1 MPAERPKPKPARVRE
16 EPVKDPNEAAKP
28 TRGGPAALT
37 GRDGAVDLV
46 ARAAALEASE
56 PAVLDQTDRFSRALG
71 SAAISIWSDL
81 PQPIQE
87 QLFERA
93 VFLGHRDERDEM
105 LREQLAKFLHDRHK
119 RTLGD
124 KQQD

>member
-1 MPAERPKPKPARVRE
+1 MPAERPKTEAGPE

-56 PAVLDQTDRFSRALG
+56 PVVLDQTDRFSRVLG
-71 SAAISIWSDL
+71 AAAISIWSDL

-119 RTLGD
+119 CTLDD
-124 KQQD
+124 KP